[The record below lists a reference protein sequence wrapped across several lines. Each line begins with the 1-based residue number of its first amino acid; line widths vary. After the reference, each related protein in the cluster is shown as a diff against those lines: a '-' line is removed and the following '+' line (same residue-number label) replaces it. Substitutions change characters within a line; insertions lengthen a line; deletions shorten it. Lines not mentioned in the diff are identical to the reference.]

1 MQKVY
6 RRCTPRCTEGV
17 QKVYRRNV
25 QKNVQRRFECEK
37 KAACALTGWLHAQ
50 TQGTG
55 SKVSLSGWSSD
66 IHIVVSVQRPDSS
79 ERPTMGVPV
88 HILLE
93 KPLLKA
99 FCTSAK
105 GLLYIR

>member
-1 MQKVY
+1 M
-6 RRCTPRCTEGV
+6 
-17 QKVYRRNV
+17 YRRNV
-25 QKNVQRRFECEK
+25 QKDLQKVEGKESCMRSH
-37 KAACALTGWLHAQ
+37 WLVVRPSRHAQ

-93 KPLLKA
+93 KPAKA
-99 FCTSAK
+99 
-105 GLLYIR
+105 GLLHIC

>member
-1 MQKVY
+1 M
-6 RRCTPRCTEGV
+6 RSH
-17 QKVYRRNV
+17 
-25 QKNVQRRFECEK
+25 
-37 KAACALTGWLHAQ
+37 WLVVRPSRHAQ

-66 IHIVVSVQRPDSS
+66 IHIVVSVQRPDRS

-93 KPLLKA
+93 KP
-99 FCTSAK
+99 AK
-105 GLLYIR
+105 GRRAVTLTPPCPSRHLNDATYS